1 MTKYSTKG
9 AQSGRLSSSKPN
21 LSNLPSTV
29 APASVPSD
37 DLNLKSTVTEKPT
50 YVLKFDDCTK
60 KKLPAALVKEP
71 LFIFEFKDKASY
83 VVSRTNKLAKEKAY
97 MHFSSDDR
105 SYSIR
110 EADLKNMSQ
119 KTKKDILG
127 IEFEDSKTK
136 TKCYVVIQD
145 LIQWNNDKDYE
156 MAQKLM
162 KEFSK

>member
-9 AQSGRLSSSKPN
+9 TQSGRLSSSKPA

-127 IEFEDSKTK
+127 IEFEEAKTK
-136 TKCYVVIQD
+136 TKYYLVIQD
-145 LIQWNNDKDYE
+145 YTQWLNDRDYE
-156 MAQKLM
+156 TAQRLM

>member
-1 MTKYSTKG
+1 MKAPMEKKLYKTK
-9 AQSGRLSSSKPN
+9 SGKIPN
-21 LSNLPSTV
+21 PTHTLPSTV

-37 DLNLKSTVTEKPT
+37 DLKLKSTVTEKPT

-83 VVSRTNKLAKEKAY
+83 VVSRTNKLTKEKAY
-97 MHFSSDDR
+97 MHFSSDDK